1 MKLSVVFIP
10 YPANLYDKILTLLG
24 FTSVQIHS
32 TPMHMKD
39 TLRQTMQELEANKK
53 GRYVRLMFEK
63 NIGLSI
69 VFAIDYDSLQVSYR
83 KDNIL

>member
-1 MKLSVVFIP
+1 
-10 YPANLYDKILTLLG
+10 
-24 FTSVQIHS
+24 
-32 TPMHMKD
+32 MHMKD